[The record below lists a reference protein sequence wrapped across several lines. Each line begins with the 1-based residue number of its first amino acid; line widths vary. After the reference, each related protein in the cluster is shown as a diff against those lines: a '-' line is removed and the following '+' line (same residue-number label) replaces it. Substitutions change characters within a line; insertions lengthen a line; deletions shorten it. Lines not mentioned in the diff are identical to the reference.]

1 MLAIRFDGLG
11 PLYRK
16 EISDH
21 LRSKRFTLILI
32 LVFIIG
38 LSSIY
43 SAGLGIREAI
53 NKETD
58 DFAFL
63 KLYTSSGDY
72 IPSFVSFI
80 SFLGPLIGL
89 ALGFDSINGERAR
102 GTLNR
107 LLSQPI
113 NRDTVIIGKFLAG
126 MSILSITVL
135 TLGIGI
141 AGLGI
146 LLIGIPPT
154 LEEFARLI
162 VYLFITILYIGI
174 WYAISLMFSLVFKQ
188 TATSALAGIAL
199 WIFMSIFISL
209 FAGLIANG
217 LYPVDNQATVD
228 TMLKHESL
236 KQNINR
242 VSPSTLYN
250 EAMTTIL
257 NPGVRSIGLVLI
269 TQLEGA
275 IASPL
280 PFGQSLMLIWAH
292 IVTMVAI
299 PLICFAISYIMFMK
313 QEIRAI

>member
-1 MLAIRFDGLG
+1 
-11 PLYRK
+11 
-16 EISDH
+16 
-21 LRSKRFTLILI
+21 
-32 LVFIIG
+32 
-38 LSSIY
+38 
-43 SAGLGIREAI
+43 
-53 NKETD
+53 
-58 DFAFL
+58 
-63 KLYTSSGDY
+63 
-72 IPSFVSFI
+72 
-80 SFLGPLIGL
+80 
-89 ALGFDSINGERAR
+89 
-102 GTLNR
+102 
-107 LLSQPI
+107 
-113 NRDTVIIGKFLAG
+113 
-126 MSILSITVL
+126 
-135 TLGIGI
+135 
-141 AGLGI
+141 
-146 LLIGIPPT
+146 
-154 LEEFARLI
+154 
-162 VYLFITILYIGI
+162 
-174 WYAISLMFSLVFKQ
+174 
-188 TATSALAGIAL
+188 
-199 WIFMSIFISL
+199 MSIFISF